1 VDFSR
6 NGQWVTYVGVPEG
19 TLWRSKLDGTEKLQ
33 LTFAPMVAYLPRRSP
48 DGKRIAFEAIF
59 TSKPWTMYT
68 VSADGGDLREIRPW
82 PGDPNWSA
90 DGNSLVLSTAPLVFD
105 PGASTKSTIQVL
117 DLRSGQIS
125 TLPASEG
132 FYSPRWS
139 PDGRYIAALKA
150 DTNTLRIFDLSS
162 RNGLSWVR
170 SESLIRTG
178 HSTQNT
184 YAFGPWR
191 GMRGGSVVFLLL
203 MPNSTDWE
211 A

>member
-68 VSADGGDLREIRPW
+68 VSADGADLREIRPW

-105 PGASTKSTIQVL
+105 PGASTRAL
-117 DLRSGQIS
+117 FRSWI
-125 TLPASEG
+125 
-132 FYSPRWS
+132 
-139 PDGRYIAALKA
+139 
-150 DTNTLRIFDLSS
+150 
-162 RNGLSWVR
+162 
-170 SESLIRTG
+170 
-178 HSTQNT
+178 
-184 YAFGPWR
+184 
-191 GMRGGSVVFLLL
+191 
-203 MPNSTDWE
+203 
-211 A
+211 